1 MPHSTVLRL
10 ALVLTAFSTSAAMAG
25 PAAPARPEKE
35 GPNALTVLLPHQQGR
50 SLCYVSRGAPATF
63 PLEDIPARKKVRHL
77 TVGRFLFELS
87 SEKHED
93 DDTTNPPTPGERYYG
108 YRLMAKVKG
117 TRRRLLAV
125 GDCGSGDLK
134 GFGCGV
140 ECDGGSMDF
149 EPLRGGETLQMRVS
163 ASAHRFRM
171 SWGCGGGGY
180 EVLRLDPRTPAVRM
194 MRASAKACAPIARE
208 AARRKSAE

>member
-1 MPHSTVLRL
+1 MPHPATL
-10 ALVLTAFSTSAAMAG
+10 ALALAFAAVAAGAVLAE
-25 PAAPARPEKE
+25 PAAPGEPGKDA
-35 GPNALTVLLPHQQGR
+35 PNALTTLLPHQQGR
-50 SLCYVSRGAPATF
+50 SLCYVSRGAPVTY
-63 PLEDIPARKKVRHL
+63 PLEDIPARKKTRHL
-77 TVGRFLFELS
+77 TVRRFLFELS

-93 DDTTNPPTPGERYYG
+93 DDTTDPPTPGERYYA
-108 YRLMAKVKG
+108 YRLMAEVKG

-140 ECDGGSMDF
+140 ECDGGAMHF
-149 EPLRGGETLQMRVS
+149 EPLQAGATLQMRVS

-180 EVLRLDPRTPAVRM
+180 EVLRLDAKARAVRM
-194 MRASAKACAPIARE
+194 ARAGAKACTPIARE
-208 AARRKSAE
+208 AAKRSNAE